1 MKWYNW
7 RKTRCNF
14 LKPESGL
21 KFRFKKKKDWQI
33 QQHKAKS
40 FCMVKKQYAHQ
51 KQRKK
56 TSEKP
61 EKEYLQLTSKIKLL
75 QRASKII
82 SDKRPIKLFFK
93 WTSDMTREFSPL
105 GKKWPFSINIGLG
118 EEMKQTEESEENQKG
133 HGQEQGSP

>member
-33 QQHKAKS
+33 QQHKVKS

-56 TSEKP
+56 TSEKIYKWMS
-61 EKEYLQLTSKIKLL
+61 ELVK
-75 QRASKII
+75 
-82 SDKRPIKLFFK
+82 FFYYSFNNELNPRSSAVPK
-93 WTSDMTREFSPL
+93 T
-105 GKKWPFSINIGLG
+105 
-118 EEMKQTEESEENQKG
+118 
-133 HGQEQGSP
+133 